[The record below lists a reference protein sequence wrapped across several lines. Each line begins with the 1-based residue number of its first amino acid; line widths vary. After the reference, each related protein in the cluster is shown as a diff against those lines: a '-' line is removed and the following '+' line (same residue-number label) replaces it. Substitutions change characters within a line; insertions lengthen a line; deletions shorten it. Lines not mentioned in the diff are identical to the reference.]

1 MGQRAGGAPARAGC
15 GAAREESGELTL
27 RVRARVLACALVT
40 LVGWLGGSG
49 ALTWSRRADV
59 GKSKVSA
66 DALAAFLASEV
77 QEDVTSVPGIGPAAA
92 KKLAEAVEGD
102 QAITT
107 TYQLIGKFL
116 TLKGKGVSQA
126 EHCDAMWFWLQAR
139 GLDSH
144 RAGIVHSIAEKVS
157 RLRFTLLA
165 FCSEL
170 WLVLWLELWLVWWLT
185 HAVRARRSTS

>member
-1 MGQRAGGAPARAGC
+1 M
-15 GAAREESGELTL
+15 
-27 RVRARVLACALVT
+27 
-40 LVGWLGGSG
+40 
-49 ALTWSRRADV
+49 
-59 GKSKVSA
+59 SA

-157 RLRFTLLA
+157 RLRLL
-165 FCSEL
+165 C
-170 WLVLWLELWLVWWLT
+170 WLS
-185 HAVRARRSTS
+185 APSPRRCGPRCGSSGC

>member
-1 MGQRAGGAPARAGC
+1 VRGGPADI
-15 GAAREESGELTL
+15 S
-27 RVRARVLACALVT
+27 
-40 LVGWLGGSG
+40 
-49 ALTWSRRADV
+49 
-59 GKSKVSA
+59 KSKVSA

-77 QEDVTSVPGIGPAAA
+77 KEDVTSVPGIGPAAA

-157 RLRFTLLA
+157 PWFALARFFLRLV
-165 FCSEL
+165 S
-170 WLVLWLELWLVWWLT
+170 LVLFADPCGACAQVNIMMPGTYTAAED
-185 HAVRARRSTS
+185 S